1 MKLQELIK
9 NRGLKH
15 LFFWMFYLLATSFAV
30 FSKVEK
36 FCFAEILGYQASE
49 LFFGMIMAYWV
60 SYYLL
65 SEKFLKKGILISG
78 CFFLLTIYV
87 LSAMSRLTMV
97 HVMEPIFRT
106 PPFEQ
111 EPLLEILTDLKALFM
126 RYTPGILTT
135 ALIFYI
141 VKYFSDYNT
150 LNAQKLQL
158 EKEKTQ
164 SELKML
170 RAQLNPHFLF
180 NTLNNIY
187 SLSLDNSP
195 KTSSSIGKLSE
206 ILDYVLYKCDTNLV
220 PISSEMK
227 LIEDYIELEKLRY
240 DDRLKVTISQSIER
254 DLPVPPLL
262 LLSLV
267 ENAFKHG
274 AGEDSGSP
282 KIEIEILTTDFQ
294 MEFKIANTCIE
305 NDSPVHKDAIG
316 LTNVK
321 KQLDLLFAHRYTLEI
336 VKGNGWFRVNL
347 ILKNA

>member
-1 MKLQELIK
+1 MKLQDLIK
-9 NRGLKH
+9 NRWLKH
-15 LFFWMFYLLATSFAV
+15 AFFWLFYLLATSLAIC
-30 FSKVEK
+30 SKLEEVYFGEV
-36 FCFAEILGYQASE
+36 LGYQLGE
-49 LFFGMIMAYWV
+49 LVFGMLMAYWI

-65 SEKFLKKGILISG
+65 TEMFLKKGIVLSGVLFLI
-78 CFFLLTIYV
+78 TAYV
-87 LSAMSRLTMV
+87 LSALSRLSMV
-97 HVMEPIFRT
+97 HIMEPIFRT

-111 EPLLEILTDLKALFM
+111 ESPLEILTDLKVLSV
-126 RYTPGILTT
+126 RYMPGILTT

-150 LNAQKLQL
+150 LNTEKLQL

-187 SLSLDNSP
+187 SLSVDNSP
-195 KTSSSIGKLSE
+195 KTSSAIGKLSE
-206 ILDYVLYKCDTNLV
+206 ILDYVLYKCDANLV
-220 PISSEMK
+220 PVTSEMK

-240 DDRLKVTISQSIER
+240 DERLKVEISQSIEF
-254 DLPVPPLL
+254 DNSVPPLL

-282 KIEIEILTTDFQ
+282 IIEIEILTTDEQ
-294 MEFKIANTCIE
+294 TAFKVANTYVE
-305 NDSPVHKDAIG
+305 NTSEDNKETIG
-316 LTNVK
+316 LSNVK
-321 KQLDLLFAHRYTLEI
+321 KQLDLLFANRYILNI
-336 VKGNGWFRVNL
+336 VKENGWFRVNL
-347 ILKNA
+347 VLKNA